1 MQRAWGPWTSRRSPA
16 ERPVSLTLEH
26 RPGTLAIC
34 RLAPDAPVPAWAS
47 SGTFHSV
54 TRTADELS
62 IVCDA
67 SVVPADVPAERDTTA
82 LRVVGTL
89 DLSMVGVLS
98 ALSAPLAAA
107 KVPIFVISTFDTDWL
122 LVRTT
127 NYPRAVRALTD
138 AGFPVLEPV
147 PAST

>member
-1 MQRAWGPWTSRRSPA
+1 M
-16 ERPVSLTLEH
+16 SLTLEH

-34 RLAPDAPVPAWAS
+34 RLAAEAPVPAWAT

-54 TRTADELS
+54 TRTPDELS

-67 SVVPADVPAERDTTA
+67 AVVPADVHAERDTTA
-82 LRVVGTL
+82 IRVVGTL

-98 ALSAPLAAA
+98 ALAAPLAAA
-107 KVPIFVISTFDTDWL
+107 QVPIFVISTFDTDWV

-127 NYPRAVRALTD
+127 NYARAVQALAD
-138 AGFPVLEPV
+138 AGFPVLEP
-147 PAST
+147 ASTSP

>member
-1 MQRAWGPWTSRRSPA
+1 MRRVWAPWTSCRSPA

-54 TRTADELS
+54 TRTTDELS

-67 SVVPADVPAERDTTA
+67 TVVPADVHAERDTTA
-82 LRVVGTL
+82 IRVVGTL
-89 DLSMVGVLS
+89 ALSMVGVLS
-98 ALSAPLAAA
+98 ALAAPLAVAT
-107 KVPIFVISTFDTDWL
+107 VPIFVISTFDTDWL
-122 LVRTT
+122 LVRTSD
-127 NYPRAVRALTD
+127 YARAVRALAD
-138 AGFPVLEPV
+138 AGFPVLEPA
-147 PAST
+147 PTSP